1 MRKLRFRLLW
11 GLTWYALRK
20 QLAPEALWPASRNSW
35 SCYSGPNL
43 LFRLLSAVLLIR
55 LPFHQENNEFFQVII
70 INVES
75 YRIFFLIDLHF
86 VQGKY

>member
-20 QLAPEALWPASRNSW
+20 QLAPEALWPASCNSW
-35 SCYSGPNL
+35 SCYSGPNVL
-43 LFRLLSAVLLIR
+43 LRLLSAVLLIR
-55 LPFHQENNEFFQVII
+55 FPFHQENNEFFQVTI

-75 YRIFFLIDLHF
+75 YRIFFSNRLALRA
-86 VQGKY
+86 GKY